1 MSILEFIGVKAVRPA
16 LAIAFLGGVL
26 LASNAPAVAADA
38 KVHRLAIHV
47 DSSDPN
53 VQNLALNNV
62 ENVSK
67 YYKDHNSK
75 VMIEVVAL
83 GPGLHMLRSD
93 TSKVKSRIETMSLAN
108 DNVTF
113 SACLVTRGK
122 MARKEKKEIPIIP
135 EARKVPSGVIRL
147 IELQEQGW
155 SYIRP

>member
-1 MSILEFIGVKAVRPA
+1 MPMIGQNAVKTG
-16 LAIAFLGGVL
+16 LAIAFLGGL
-26 LASNAPAVAADA
+26 FFATAAPTIAADA
-38 KVHRLAIHV
+38 KVHRLAVHV
-47 DSSDPN
+47 DSSDPKI
-53 VQNLALNNV
+53 QNLALNNV

-67 YYKDHNSK
+67 YYKDNNAN

-83 GPGLHMLRSD
+83 GPGLHMLRAD

-122 MARKEKKEIPIIP
+122 MAKKEKKEIPIIP
-135 EARKVPSGVIRL
+135 EAKKVPSGVIRL